1 MGTFQLR
8 SSDTEG
14 SAVPNHTAG
23 TGDYVVDAKNRFVS
37 VRFRKRITVSDIERY
52 AASLRANPS
61 FNPDFS
67 EIVDMSEVE
76 ELDLKAEEFIRLAD
90 KVDPFSL
97 RAKRAFVVHDETQ
110 HHAARIHK
118 ILRTQRNFSIFW
130 SLEDARLWIGV

>member
-1 MGTFQLR
+1 MLQKGNLDSVSLT
-8 SSDTEG
+8 
-14 SAVPNHTAG
+14 VPNQVAG
-23 TGDYVVDAKNRFVS
+23 AGDYVLDARRKFVS
-37 VRFRKRITVSDIERY
+37 VRFHKKLSASDIERY

-61 FNPDFS
+61 FDPDFS
-67 EIVDMSEVE
+67 EIVDMREVE

-90 KVDPFSL
+90 KVDAFSL

-130 SLEDARLWIGV
+130 SFEDARRWIGI